1 VHPGDEIK
9 FVRDDDGFVLAIIEG
24 ALVFVKYEEG
34 STPVF
39 IATENVNVSNKKYYL
54 VLNMSTFTALGLVKK
69 SVAKAPSAK
78 ERGARRQMS
87 ISIDKGTD
95 AAVGETVSLRLDTF
109 ETVAW
114 RAVVTK
120 KLRKPFPAAAGAGA
134 ADDEDDDDDYDAA
147 DDDDDDFDVRDD
159 EFEVVIAESEVRDLV
174 ADADA
179 VV

>member
-1 VHPGDEIK
+1 VHTGDEIK
-9 FVRDDDGFVLAIIEG
+9 FVRADGFVLALIEG

-34 STPVF
+34 ATPVF
-39 IATENVNVSNKKYYL
+39 IATECVDVGNKRCLL
-54 VLNMSTFTALGLVKK
+54 VLNMSTVTALGLVKK
-69 SVAKAPSAK
+69 SVAKAPSDKA
-78 ERGARRQMS
+78 RGARRQMR
-87 ISIDKGTD
+87 IGIVNGTD

-109 ETVAW
+109 ETTAW

-134 ADDEDDDDDYDAA
+134 ADDEDDDDDYDAD

-159 EFEVVIAESEVRDLV
+159 EFEGNISADEVRDLD
-174 ADADA
+174 ADADF

>member
-1 VHPGDEIK
+1 MHPGDEIK
-9 FVRDDDGFVLAIIEG
+9 FVRDDDGFVLALVEG

-34 STPVF
+34 ATSVF
-39 IATENVNVSNKKYYL
+39 IATENVSHKNYYL
-54 VLNMSTFTALGLVKK
+54 VLNVSTFTALGLVKK
-69 SVAKAPSAK
+69 SVATAPSAK
-78 ERGARRQMS
+78 KRGARRQMS
-87 ISIDKGTD
+87 ITIVNGTD

-134 ADDEDDDDDYDAA
+134 ADDEDDDDEYDAD

-159 EFEVVIAESEVRDLV
+159 EFEGVIPESEVRDLV